1 MPRGKDRQVTRR
13 RWIVW
18 LPAIALLAAACGGGA
33 PSDSGIASLHE
44 ETTAGEGAS
53 TTTSAA
59 VDPEQAFL
67 DFAACMR
74 EHGVDM
80 PDPEI
85 SSAGGGF
92 AFGITVEGGP
102 AEEGAEEGPIS
113 SAELD
118 QMMAANEACQHF
130 LEGVVQEFEMPDMSE
145 MQDQMLAFAQCMRE
159 HGVDMP
165 DPEFSEDGA
174 VTIFGGPGDP
184 GMDPGDPTFREAN
197 EACNEI
203 FGGEGSMGIIVGGT
217 EGSAGLSPGGGL
229 EPLPGTDD

>member
-1 MPRGKDRQVTRR
+1 MSR
-13 RWIVW
+13 RWLIPVAV
-18 LPAIALLAAACGGGA
+18 LGLLLAACSGGA
-33 PSDSGIASLHE
+33 SSEGIASLE
-44 ETTAGEGAS
+44 GEAAAGPSTTALAAS
-53 TTTSAA
+53 T
-59 VDPEQAFL
+59 DPEQAML
-67 DFAACMR
+67 DFTQCMR

-80 PDPEI
+80 PDPQMGP
-85 SSAGGGF
+85 GGG
-92 AFGITVEGGP
+92 AFGFTVEGGP
-102 AEEGAEEGPIS
+102 AGEGAEEGPIS

-174 VTIFGGPGDP
+174 FTIVGGPGDT
-184 GMDPGDPTFREAN
+184 GMDPGDPTFRAAN

-203 FGGEGSMGIIVGGT
+203 FGGEGSMGIIVGGA
-217 EGSAGLSPGGGL
+217 EGSAGLLPGGGL
-229 EPLPGTDD
+229 EPLPGSDD

>member
-1 MPRGKDRQVTRR
+1 MQMAGWGRSLEKGTETMWR
-13 RWIVW
+13 RWLILVAALG
-18 LPAIALLAAACGGGA
+18 LPAAACGGGE
-33 PSDSGIASLHE
+33 STEGIASLQE
-44 ETTAGEGAS
+44 EAAADESSTTAAAS
-53 TTTSAA
+53 A
-59 VDPEQAFL
+59 DPEQAFL

-74 EHGVDM
+74 EHGIDM

-85 SSAGGGF
+85 ATAGGGF
-92 AFGITVEGGP
+92 SFGITVEGGL
-102 AEEGAEEGPIS
+102 AEEGPS
-113 SAELD
+113 SSELD
-118 QMMAANEACQHF
+118 QMTAANEACQHF
-130 LEGVVQEFEMPDMSE
+130 LEGVVQEFERPDMSE
-145 MQDQMLAFAQCMRE
+145 IQDQMLAFAQCMRE

-217 EGSAGLSPGGGL
+217 EGSAGLPPGGGL
-229 EPLPGTDD
+229 EPLPGPDD

>member
-1 MPRGKDRQVTRR
+1 MWR
-13 RWIVW
+13 RWLILVAA
-18 LPAIALLAAACGGGA
+18 LGLLASACGGGEA
-33 PSDSGIASLHE
+33 SEGIASLQ
-44 ETTAGEGAS
+44 EGAAADESS
-53 TTTSAA
+53 TTTAASA
-59 VDPEQAFL
+59 DPEQAFL

-85 SSAGGGF
+85 SPTGGGF
-92 AFGITVEGGP
+92 AFGITVEGGT
-102 AEEGAEEGPIS
+102 AEGGPS

-118 QMMAANEACQHF
+118 QMMAANEACQHL
-130 LEGVVQEFEMPDMSE
+130 LEGVVQEFERPDMSE
-145 MQDQMLAFAQCMRE
+145 MQDQMLAFAQCMRD

-165 DPEFSEDGA
+165 DPEFSEDGG

-184 GMDPGDPTFREAN
+184 GMDPGDPTFQEAN

-217 EGSAGLSPGGGL
+217 EGSAELAPGGGVA
-229 EPLPGTDD
+229 PLPGPDD